1 MEKCENCGRV
11 IGKLETPYVWTGN
24 IVCAECHQRLSG
36 IARTAAPAT
45 SGAASPFVMLNCP
58 NCGGKLE
65 VHNDIDRFACSH
77 CGSEMVVERRGGTV
91 SLQRVTEAIAKV
103 QVGTDKTAAEL
114 AIVRYERRLEELRQH
129 RKARQAPYESQLGC
143 FGLLTLAASLIFF
156 GLLCSGQ
163 MSWSAALGCLAFGF
177 VGGVGCSRVSSRMNA
192 ELSPIKAEISDVER
206 QLAEKQRIADG

>member
-77 CGSEMVVERRGGTV
+77 CGSEMLVERRGGTV

-114 AIVRYERRLEELRQH
+114 AIVRYERRLQELRLH
-129 RKARQAPYESQLGC
+129 RAARRTQYKKVLEGP
-143 FGLLTLAASLIFF
+143 FGII
-156 GLLCSGQ
+156 
-163 MSWSAALGCLAFGF
+163 MALGFYGKF
-177 VGGVGCSRVSSRMNA
+177 KRRM
-192 ELSPIKAEISDVER
+192 EAEISAANAEISTIER
-206 QLAEKQRIADG
+206 QLAEKRRIADA